1 MVDPARCDRIGVIS
15 SKTKDSIGW
24 DRNRNKVREEI
35 ETLARNEAAALG
47 ANTLVPIGEPEEG
60 AQTFHAFVCQDP

>member
-1 MVDPARCDRIGVIS
+1 VLYFSNNFRKFQLDEGLAARYGVEDISTSTVDPDF
-15 SKTKDSIGW
+15 
-24 DRNRNKVREEI
+24 
-35 ETLARNEAAALG
+35 ARNEAAALG